1 MRSSNHLALCHP
13 CVTTTHLSYYSVLSL
28 KLPPPFCAVLLA
40 FKFFMVF
47 QLRFKFYLQNLTWL
61 CFVPFNRLKPSQLM
75 STVSQG
81 SVARPFTFR
90 FLGTAPFSVTVHM
103 LRRNYESKHQL
114 ESQFADFDLDFV
126 QLTCSNFTTFTV
138 SRARPCQD
146 MTSKIL
152 FDFRRATSL
161 NSTIWDPPC
170 LRQCSNESDRHFVH
184 AAIVELYGSKEAFA
198 EFVRGPLRSF
208 VAMQIAWIYLRI
220 SNESN
225 VATWS

>member
-40 FKFFMVF
+40 FKFFIVF

-161 NSTIWDPPC
+161 NSTIWDPPLSQAMLQWIRPTLC
-170 LRQCSNESDRHFVH
+170 ARSHRG
-184 AAIVELYGSKEAFA
+184 IVWQQ
-198 EFVRGPLRSF
+198 RSF
-208 VAMQIAWIYLRI
+208 CRVRSGTASKLCCNADCMDI
-220 SNESN
+220 SMDI
-225 VATWS
+225 

>member
-1 MRSSNHLALCHP
+1 MLSSNHLALCHP
-13 CVTTTHLSYYSVLSL
+13 CVTTTHLSYYSFLSL

-40 FKFFMVF
+40 FKFFIVF

-61 CFVPFNRLKPSQLM
+61 CFVLFNRLKPSQLM

-138 SRARPCQD
+138 SRARLAKTWRLRFFLTFAGPPVWIPPSE
-146 MTSKIL
+146 T
-152 FDFRRATSL
+152 
-161 NSTIWDPPC
+161 PPC

-208 VAMQIAWIYLRI
+208 VAMQIAWIYLWI